1 MSSIKCI
8 GAVAALGAAACG
20 GITAYGGMKNRKAA
34 IAHAQSIADSNG
46 GKIPTG
52 GMTKDGAL
60 WDGYTTV
67 DEVKKKSGKA
77 VAFGAALSAI
87 VGGVSTAIIAGLTLL
102 AKAKIK

>member
-20 GITAYGGMKNRKAA
+20 GMTAYTGMKNRKAA
-34 IAHAQSIADSNG
+34 LAHAESIAKSHG

-67 DEVKKKSGKA
+67 DEVKKKTKKA
-77 VAFGAALSAI
+77 VAFGATLSAI
-87 VGGVSTAIIAGLTLL
+87 VGGISTAIIAGITLL
-102 AKAKIK
+102 AKAKLK